1 MTQEK
6 QVFGSNEPRM
16 SALER
21 HLLND
26 YQRDFPLSPTPFAD
40 IGEQLGVSEEE
51 VLSCL
56 KSLRERNLISRV
68 GPVLAVHRAGA
79 STLAAM
85 AVPASRL
92 EQVAGLI
99 NDYQEVNHNYLREHR
114 LNLWFVL
121 TAPSEARLGEVL
133 DEIEAMTGIE
143 VLDLPLEQ
151 QFHIDLGFSLWR

>member
-6 QVFGSNEPRM
+6 QVFGVNEPRL
-16 SALER
+16 SSLER
-21 HLLND
+21 RLLND
-26 YQRDFPLSPTPFAD
+26 YQHDFPLSSSPFAD
-40 IGEQLGVSEEE
+40 IADQLGVSEDE
-51 VLSCL
+51 VLDCL
-56 KSLRERNLISRV
+56 KSLHERRLISRV
-68 GPVLAVHRAGA
+68 GPVLSPHRAGA

-85 AVPASRL
+85 AVPTSRL
-92 EQVAGLI
+92 DEVAGLI
-99 NDYQEVNHNYLREHR
+99 NAYQEVNHNYLREHR

-121 TAPSEARLGEVL
+121 TAPSEARLDEVL